1 MYPIYLLLVY
11 PFLYNTVVY
20 GLTSSTV
27 QHLIFCHIG
36 LACFQGLFANPTFFQ
51 NFRQSA
57 PISLHS
63 EYAEKNFTKCNH
75 CRPLR
80 RLPVHT
86 SL

>member
-27 QHLIFCHIG
+27 QHLIFCH
-36 LACFQGLFANPTFFQ
+36 